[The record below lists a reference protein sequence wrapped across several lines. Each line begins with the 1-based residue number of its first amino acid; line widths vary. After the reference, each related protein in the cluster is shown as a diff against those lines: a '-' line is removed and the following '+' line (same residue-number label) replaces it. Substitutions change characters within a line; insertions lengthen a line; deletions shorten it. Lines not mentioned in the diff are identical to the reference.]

1 MDDAGRA
8 RGRRWWLV
16 VAAFMAA
23 TLVTGAAACGGDDD
37 EGGSDDAQSDDATS
51 DDAYGGGDEGDDAE
65 GATGTADA
73 TFEVTAFEFADVTAP
88 AGGTVEFVNSSGGE
102 HTVTADDGDFDET
115 LPDGE
120 TATVEV
126 PGDPGE
132 YAFHCEIHPS
142 MVATLIAE

>member
-1 MDDAGRA
+1 MDEAGRA

-23 TLVTGAAACGGDDD
+23 MLVTGAAACGGDDD
-37 EGGSDDAQSDDATS
+37 EGGSDDATS
-51 DDAYGGGDEGDDAE
+51 DDAYGGGDEGGSDDAG
-65 GATGTADA
+65 GATGSADA

-102 HTVTADDGDFDET
+102 HTVTADDGDFDES
-115 LPDGE
+115 LPDDG

-126 PGDPGE
+126 PGEPGE
-132 YAFHCEIHPS
+132 YAFHCEIHPT